1 MIRLMLPFALA
12 FAMSACAPMPPAGP
26 VLPPG
31 GLCNADNARWAL
43 GRAATPDVV
52 ERVRLDTGSAVAR
65 VIAPGM
71 MVTMDHREDRV
82 NLKTNERNA
91 ITEITCG

>member
-1 MIRLMLPFALA
+1 MIRLMLPLALPA
-12 FAMSACAPMPPAGP
+12 AMSACAPMPPPGP
-26 VLPPG
+26 VVPAG
-31 GLCNADNARWAL
+31 VCNADNARWAI

-52 ERVRLDTGSAVAR
+52 ERVRIDTGSAVAR

-82 NLKTNERNA
+82 NVKTNERNA
-91 ITEITCG
+91 IVEITCG